1 MNRLF
6 AAMASALIAV
16 ALTLALASGAQAASY
31 YNIVN
36 QQTGKAL
43 EATTSGVR
51 LAPLK
56 RTNPLQQWKRI
67 NSEPF
72 ASWFT
77 AGIKNRLLGCLRTD
91 STTFGHFAAPLGLG
105 TCADP
110 NNARE
115 RWYHL
120 SGSDTATPDM
130 PGYQLV
136 SVQTVEYITDFC
148 FLNCEQNYPAIVFE
162 ASTVA
167 HDPQELGGL
176 AKWRYRFAESAP

>member
-1 MNRLF
+1 MTRLF
-6 AAMASALIAV
+6 TAIASALIAV
-16 ALTLALASGAQAASY
+16 ALMLALASGAQAALY

-51 LAPLK
+51 LAPLN

-67 NSEPF
+67 NTEPF

-91 STTFGHFAAPLGLG
+91 STTVGHFAAPLGLG

-110 NNARE
+110 NNPRE

-120 SGSDTATPDM
+120 SGSDTETPDV

-148 FLNCEQNYPAIVFE
+148 FMNCGQNYPAMLFE
-162 ASTVA
+162 ADTIA
-167 HDPQELGGL
+167 HDPQAFGGA
-176 AKWRYRFAESAP
+176 AKWRYRIAESAP